1 MYEKTVER
9 VTARYAARIFDYA
22 PGGPNTDVLDAAS
35 GAGAVALE
43 AARRGANA
51 LATDFSPR
59 MVDRLRE
66 RVASAVLTNVR
77 VAIMDCQAL
86 DLADASQDLVTC
98 NFELPPVPTTIP
110 FTIAEPWVFATP
122 ESLVG
127 FVRTNPGCAG
137 MRAQVSAGSVT
148 AVIAAAVNSLRSAT
162 ESLTMEAHLA
172 IAKKG

>member
-86 DLADASQDLVTC
+86 DLADAS
-98 NFELPPVPTTIP
+98 
-110 FTIAEPWVFATP
+110 
-122 ESLVG
+122 
-127 FVRTNPGCAG
+127 
-137 MRAQVSAGSVT
+137 
-148 AVIAAAVNSLRSAT
+148 
-162 ESLTMEAHLA
+162 
-172 IAKKG
+172 